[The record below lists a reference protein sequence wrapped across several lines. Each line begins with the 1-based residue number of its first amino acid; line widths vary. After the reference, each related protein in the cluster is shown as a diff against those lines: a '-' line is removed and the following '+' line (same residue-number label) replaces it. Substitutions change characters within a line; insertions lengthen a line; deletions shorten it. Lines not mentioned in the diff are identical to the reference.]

1 MLLDVVG
8 GGRECSKRPV
18 FIFLLK
24 KIGFAPWPGIMM
36 SQTLVYYWKE
46 IFLIDSGVRQWSSS
60 LMISF
65 HCLWVKS
72 NNWACGQ
79 FECDVN
85 WFSFNFYFVRSHAWC
100 SCHSIVCWREL
111 GGSYKIGRQRS
122 RGGKTVDIDGQGDGS
137 LEN

>member
-8 GGRECSKRPV
+8 GGRECSRRPV

-79 FECDVN
+79 FECDVI
-85 WFSFNFYFVRSHAWC
+85 F
-100 SCHSIVCWREL
+100 
-111 GGSYKIGRQRS
+111 
-122 RGGKTVDIDGQGDGS
+122 
-137 LEN
+137 